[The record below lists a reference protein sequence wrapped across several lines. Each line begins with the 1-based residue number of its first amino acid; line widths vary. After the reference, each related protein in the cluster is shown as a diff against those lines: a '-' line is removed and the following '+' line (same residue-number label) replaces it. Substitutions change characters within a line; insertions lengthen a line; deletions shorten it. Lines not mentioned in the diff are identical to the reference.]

1 MKYFSPR
8 ISPQVGRKYAT
19 YFGLALLL
27 VAIFGVGSQNTT
39 AFALANARPQ
49 QVTFKFTAKALYG
62 GDFKYGN
69 WLPIEAFLQNDGG
82 STTVQL
88 ETTINSEYNNNKFAS
103 NYKRTVSLDQRTSK
117 KVILYVPP
125 FAQNSS
131 TTRPVAYQL
140 EVRLLINGE
149 VIDTQSVQVQ
159 PIDNADYLIGMIGVK
174 QATANTLDNTRV
186 GPLRSRVTTTV
197 FAPQDLA
204 DRVEG
209 LGSFDALAL
218 SNVSTDGLTKDQ
230 QTALKSWV
238 SNGGTLLLMGGT
250 GWSKVKAGLDSSLLP
265 FQVYDYAN
273 TKDLNGLA
281 EMLGDK
287 PAEALPQ
294 EAVVARGQVL
304 QGASPMAIGGQSE
317 GKNDASPLAVQR
329 VIGEGRVIALAADL
343 TVPPLTEW
351 GETTRL
357 WQNFLNYSAPIVR
370 TTSNDNSTQYSASN
384 NYFQLVSSLP
394 AVELPNLWPFFIMV
408 GIYVIVVGPL
418 NYLLLRRIKRPGLA
432 WLTIPVSIIFFTGM
446 VFYLFVKSQSAGQ
459 ALVNQISV
467 IQADAA
473 TEVAQV
479 QAYVAVFSPE
489 DKNYQVK
496 MDLPA
501 TASFSLY
508 NPLLHPTN
516 IYGPVEA
523 PNTIL
528 EDGHEARVENFHIGQ
543 WGVQGFSMQTNL
555 NGHSYK
561 LQADL
566 HFQDG
571 AIVGSV
577 RNNTNQHI
585 HDAMLV
591 YGDQL
596 VRIKDIDPGETAV
609 VKVPLV
615 AAAAFDNTLSY
626 CANGYSSYNAYA
638 TNPVT
643 DKLTTAWQNRA
654 DDKELANRLEV
665 VKRLFQD
672 GSVGPLSSRRNL
684 DLIGWLDDS
693 PTTVSLANTVT
704 QVKARQLLIENLPVS
719 FETKQGDGHLA
730 IPVGFLRPD
739 SATDERGNATP
750 TNRVDRLNQTCLA
763 SKSSVTVQ
771 YHLPTQ
777 DGPFKVQHLQLYLNA
792 FVSSNGHTPA
802 MPDSTSLY
810 DWQSQSW
817 IKLNNLVNNAK
828 PYTSSYNSSNA
839 NQQTP
844 PPTPSEIEDAA
855 RFANPQTG
863 LVLLRFDSSSTQ
875 TLQIQFHLAA
885 QGTH

>member
-8 ISPQVGRKYAT
+8 ISPQIGRKYAT
-19 YFGLALLL
+19 YLGLALLL
-27 VAIFGVGSQNTT
+27 IIIFGMGSQDTT
-39 AFALANARPQ
+39 VFAIGNARPQ
-49 QVTFKFTAKALYG
+49 LVTFKFTAKALYG

-69 WLPIEAFLQNDGG
+69 WLPIEVFLQNDGG
-82 STTVQL
+82 STSVQL
-88 ETTINSEYNNNKFAS
+88 ETTISSEYNSNKFAS

-117 KVILYVPP
+117 KVVLYVPP
-125 FAQNSS
+125 FAQNNSS
-131 TTRPVAYQL
+131 SRPTAYQL

-149 VIDTQSVQVQ
+149 VIDSQSVQIQ
-159 PIDNADYLIGMIGVK
+159 PIDNSDYLIGMIGVK
-174 QATANTLDNTRV
+174 QASANLLDNTRV
-186 GPLRSRVTTTV
+186 GPLHSRVTTTV
-197 FAPQDLA
+197 FVPQDLA

-209 LGSFDALAL
+209 LGSFDALAF
-218 SNVSTDGLTKDQ
+218 SNVSTDSLTKDQ
-230 QTALKSWV
+230 QTALKNWV
-238 SNGGTLLLMGGT
+238 SNGGTLLLMGGI

-273 TKDLNGLA
+273 TKDLNALV

-287 PAEALPQ
+287 PAEALAQ

-304 QGASPMAIGGQSE
+304 RGASPLAIGGQSA

-329 VIGEGRVIALAADL
+329 VVGEGRVIALAADL

-351 GETTRL
+351 SETSRL
-357 WQNFLNYSAPIVR
+357 WQNLLNYSAPLVR
-370 TTSNDNSTQYSASN
+370 TASNDNSTQYSASN
-384 NYFQLVSSLP
+384 NYFQLVSSVP

-408 GIYVIVVGPL
+408 SFYVLVIGPS
-418 NYLLLRRIKRPGLA
+418 NYLILRRIKRPGLA
-432 WLTIPVSIIFFTGM
+432 WLTIPVSIIVFTGA
-446 VFYLFVKSQSAGQ
+446 VFYVFVKSQSAGQ

-467 IQADAA
+467 IQADA
-473 TEVAQV
+473 TTDVAQV
-479 QAYVAVFSPE
+479 QSYVAVFSPE
-489 DKNYQVK
+489 DKYYQIK

-501 TASFSLY
+501 NANFSLY

-516 IYGPVEA
+516 LFGPAEA

-528 EDGHEARVENFHIGQ
+528 EDGHEARVENFHVGQ
-543 WGVQGFSMQTNL
+543 WGVQGFNMQTDL

-577 RNNTNQHI
+577 RNNTGQHI

-596 VRIKDIDPGETAV
+596 VRIKDVDPGETAA

-615 AAAAFDNTLSY
+615 ATFDNTLSY

-638 TNPVT
+638 TNPVA
-643 DKLTTAWQNRA
+643 DKLMAVWQNQS

-672 GSVGPLSSRRNL
+672 GSVGPLSPRRNL
-684 DLIGWLDDS
+684 DLVGWLEDS
-693 PTTVSLANTVT
+693 PTIVSLANTVI

-739 SATDERGNATP
+739 SASDERGNATP
-750 TNRVDRLNQTCLA
+750 TNRVDRVNQACLA

-777 DGPFKVQHLQLYLNA
+777 DGPFKVQHLQLYLSA
-792 FVSSNGHTPA
+792 FVSSNGHLPA
-802 MPDSTSLY
+802 MPGSTSLY
-810 DWQSQSW
+810 DWQSQGW
-817 IKLNNLVNNAK
+817 VTLNNLVNNAK
-828 PYTSSYNSSNA
+828 PYTSTYNSSNA
-839 NQQTP
+839 NQVAA

-863 LVLLRFDSSSTQ
+863 LVLLRFDSASTQ
-875 TLQIQFHLAA
+875 TLQIQYHLAA